1 MSSMSEDDKL
11 YRKALEALS
20 KTYGRTFKTRDTI
33 FSEGDTGKEVFFIV
47 SGAVC
52 VYLGRGDNRKNLL
65 NLWAGDIFGEM
76 ALLDKQPRSASVEAS
91 LQTVVLA
98 FEREAFN
105 HLIGNYPIL
114 AQKVIE
120 LMGRRMR
127 TMDQQHKAEI
137 GYRQT

>member
-1 MSSMSEDDKL
+1 MSSMTDEDKI

-20 KTYGRTFKTRDTI
+20 KTYGRTYQTRETI
-33 FSEGDTGKEVFFIV
+33 FTEGDTGKEIFFIV

-52 VYLGRGDNRKNLL
+52 VYLGRGDKRKNLL

-76 ALLDKQPRSASVEAS
+76 ALLDQQPRSASVEAS
-91 LQTVVLA
+91 LQTVVLS
-98 FEREAFN
+98 FERQAFN

-127 TMDQQHKAEI
+127 SMDQQYKTDT
-137 GYRQT
+137 GYRQI